1 MFLEVWRCRLES
13 HFVRMFLGLL
23 VVWAV
28 LMGSVSVTDSGG
40 EPTVFGRLSGHTVEL
55 VGLVV
60 GYLAGSRNFQTRK
73 LKFMSAELLS
83 AAP

>member
-28 LMGSVSVTDSGG
+28 LTGSVSVTDSGG
-40 EPTVFGRLSGHTVEL
+40 ELTVFPFLSGHKVEL
-55 VGLVV
+55 VG
-60 GYLAGSRNFQTRK
+60 F
-73 LKFMSAELLS
+73 
-83 AAP
+83 

>member
-28 LMGSVSVTDSGG
+28 SMGSVSVMDSVG
-40 EPTVFGRLSGHTVEL
+40 EPMVFVCLSEHTVEV

-73 LKFMSAELLS
+73 PKSMSAELLS